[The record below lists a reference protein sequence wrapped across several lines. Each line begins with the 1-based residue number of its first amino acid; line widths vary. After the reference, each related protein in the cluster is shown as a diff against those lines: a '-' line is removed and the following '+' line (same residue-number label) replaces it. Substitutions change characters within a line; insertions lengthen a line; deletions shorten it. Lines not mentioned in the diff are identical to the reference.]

1 MKTLIIFIS
10 LFIILSV
17 STVTK
22 ADGFLLTISYTS
34 GEHSKDSRS
43 SVTSISI
50 AGNDA
55 AYSVKNSGFH
65 AAEDK
70 NKTCTL
76 SDDQLTKIQTWI
88 TELGLDKN
96 DSLFDETTKYK
107 SFEVFANISILVK
120 NQETPY
126 KIKINGDV
134 NNLKESPLYKN
145 ALSFIYKVTDIL
157 EKC

>member
-1 MKTLIIFIS
+1 MKTLIILIS
-10 LFIILSV
+10 LLLVLTV
-17 STVTK
+17 SNITK

-65 AAEDK
+65 SEPDK

-76 SDDQLTKIQTWI
+76 TDDQLSKIQGWI
-88 TELGLDKN
+88 TELGLEKN
-96 DSLFDETTKYK
+96 DSLIDESTKYK
-107 SFEVFANISILVK
+107 SYEVFANISILIK

-134 NNLKESPLYKN
+134 ENLKDSPLYKN
-145 ALSFIYKVTDIL
+145 ALSFISRVTGIL
-157 EKC
+157 DKC